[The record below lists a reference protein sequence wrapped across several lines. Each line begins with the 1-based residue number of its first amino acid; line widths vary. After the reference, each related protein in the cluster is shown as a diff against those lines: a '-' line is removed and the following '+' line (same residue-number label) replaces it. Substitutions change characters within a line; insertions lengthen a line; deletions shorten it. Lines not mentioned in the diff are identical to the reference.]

1 MKKYIIALMAL
12 VSSSVYAGD
21 GFFIGAGAAC
31 QIVPAIDGT
40 RYSAAPAIELGYNG
54 SYFGISAS
62 GSVNGEA
69 MVSLDINSRFPLA
82 ENADLLFGGG
92 MGAAYRKMQF
102 VEDGINYKTS
112 GFINWPHANV
122 GVEFTV
128 ADNFGI
134 RLIGALGYARCNYV
148 DDYPAYD
155 YYYYD
160 HYYNHYEAG
169 DWRFAAQIR
178 AMVVWTF

>member
-31 QIVPAIDGT
+31 QIVPAVDGT
-40 RYSAAPAIELGYNG
+40 RYSAAPAVELGYSG
-54 SYFGISAS
+54 YYFDINAS
-62 GSVNGEA
+62 GSINGEA

-92 MGAAYRKMQF
+92 MGAAYREMQF
-102 VEDGINYKTS
+102 IEDDVLYETS
-112 GFINWPHANV
+112 GFIGWPHANV
-122 GVEFTV
+122 GVEFAV
-128 ADNFGI
+128 SDNLGV
-134 RLIGALGYARCNYV
+134 RLVGALGYARCNYV
-148 DDYPAYD
+148 NDNSSYD

-160 HYYNHYEAG
+160 RYDVG